1 SSANSKKMI
10 LLIFILHFQK
20 ITYDMLVKLRRK
32 IRDIALVIKRL
43 DIGFKLTSERELQ
56 FTITKHLLLRDT

>member
-1 SSANSKKMI
+1 
-10 LLIFILHFQK
+10 
-20 ITYDMLVKLRRK
+20 MLVKLQRK
-32 IRDIALVIKRL
+32 IRYIALVIKRL